1 MKERVEL
8 LRRIAELEKL
18 ETEHKQTIEILHG
31 SENKYK
37 VLLENLPQKIFHK
50 EKLCLCILQQ

>member
-1 MKERVEL
+1 MKEQAEL
-8 LRRIAELEKL
+8 LRRIAELEKI
-18 ETEHKQTIEILHG
+18 ETEHRKTIEILQG

-50 EKLCLCILQQ
+50 ALL